1 MSFVKFVS
9 KEAPEPRY
17 DIALQYRT
25 IPGNENNDEEEDKK
39 EDNNK

>member
-9 KEAPEPRY
+9 KQAPEPRY

-25 IPGNENNDEEEDKK
+25 VPSMDDNGDDKDDE
-39 EDNNK
+39 